1 MTWAG
6 QGARDPSTADLARP
20 PFPGRSTSC
29 YSNEARGSVEGGP
42 GRGVGGK
49 HHRLGPAHSFQPC
62 HARTGV
68 LGSPGG
74 WQLSHQ
80 VRL

>member
-6 QGARDPSTADLARP
+6 QGARNPSTADLARP

-29 YSNEARGSVEGGP
+29 YSTRPGALWKEALEGGW
-42 GRGVGGK
+42 GGK